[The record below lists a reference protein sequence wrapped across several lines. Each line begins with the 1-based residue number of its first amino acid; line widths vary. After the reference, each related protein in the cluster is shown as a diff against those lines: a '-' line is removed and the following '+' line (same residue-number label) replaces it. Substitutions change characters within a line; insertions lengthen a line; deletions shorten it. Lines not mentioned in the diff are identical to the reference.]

1 MGQKILIAEDDVI
14 LREILMSKLTG
25 AGYTALG
32 AEDGA
37 KALEIIKSERPALV
51 LLDILIP
58 IKNGLEVLEEM
69 NKDAT
74 LKLIPV
80 VALSNSDDAEQ
91 IKKARALGVR
101 DFLIKA
107 IFDSSDVLEKV
118 AEVLRAG
125 NVSVSTAPTTTN
137 PPPVAT
143 TPTPVNQT
151 SNSSAATPGARKSI
165 LIVEDD
171 RFLREIAGQKLE
183 AEGFVV
189 KSATTGKEALGL
201 LETGPRP
208 DIIVLDLILPGMSGY
223 EILESIKKQERLKDI
238 PVLILSNLGQ
248 EEDIDKAK
256 KLGATDYLVKAHFS
270 FAEIIK
276 KIREIVG

>member
-125 NVSVSTAPTTTN
+125 NVSVSTAPTTTT